1 MSDGDDDFM
10 CADEEDYDLEYSED
24 SNSEPDVDLENQY
37 YNSKALK
44 EDDPKAALASFQK
57 VLDLEGE
64 KGEWGFKALKQ
75 MIKIN
80 FKLANYREMMARYK
94 QLLTYIKSA
103 VTRNHSEKS
112 INSILDYISTSKQM
126 ELLQDFYETTLEALK
141 DAKNDRLWFK
151 TNSKLGKLYF
161 DRGDY
166 TKLSRI
172 LKQLHLSCQ
181 TDEGE
186 DDLKKGTQ
194 LLEIY
199 ALEIQMYT
207 AQKNNKKLKALYEQ
221 SLHIKSAIPHP
232 LIMGVI
238 RECGGKMHLREGEF
252 EKAHTDFFEAFK
264 NYDESGSPRRTTC
277 LKYLVLAN
285 MLMKSGINPFDS
297 QEAKP
302 YKNDPEILAMTNL
315 VSAYQNNDIADFEK
329 ILRQNHR
336 NIMDDPFIREHIE
349 DLLRNIRT
357 QVLIQLIKPYTR
369 IHIPSISRELNVD
382 VTEVESLL
390 VSCILD
396 KEKICCGWIF
406 KGPKNTVMID
416 SRYFTPCCK
425 KSKSLSCDESK
436 ESTSDNNYGELSDD
450 DQKNLMPLPGPLQKL
465 QVLGRK
471 RIVRY
476 GLPFLTL
483 VVGGSFGL
491 QYFTELRYRFRSRQ
505 PVTEDEAKQYGIQM
519 KKKEEVNLEN
529 VYETIK
535 NVDIEH
541 WENKRGPRPWE
552 SDNPTTKEIQERI
565 PSKSSQSSPI
575 KEKS

>member
-1 MSDGDDDFM
+1 MSDEEFM
-10 CADEEDYDLEYSED
+10 CEDEEYDLEYSEE

-44 EDDPKAALASFQK
+44 DDDPKAALESFQK
-57 VLDLEGE
+57 VLELEAKE

-80 FKLANYREMMARYK
+80 FKLNNYDEMMARYK
-94 QLLTYIKSA
+94 QLLLYIKSA
-103 VTRNHSEKS
+103 VTRNYSEKS

-126 ELLQDFYETTLEALK
+126 ELLQNFYETTLDALK
-141 DAKNDRLWFK
+141 EAKNERLWFK
-151 TNSKLGKLYF
+151 TNTKLGKLYY
-161 DRGDY
+161 DRSEY
-166 TKLSRI
+166 TKLQKI
-172 LKQLHLSCQ
+172 LKQLHQSCQ

-221 SLHIKSAIPHP
+221 SLYIKSAIPHP

-238 RECGGKMHLREGEF
+238 RECGGKMHLREGEY

-297 QEAKP
+297 QETKP

-315 VSAYQNNDIADFEK
+315 VSAYQNDDINEFEK
-329 ILRQNHR
+329 ILKTNER
-336 NIMDDPFIREHIE
+336 NIMEDPFIKEHIE

-357 QVLIQLIKPYTR
+357 QVLIKLIKPYTR
-369 IHIPSISRELNVD
+369 IHIPFISKELNIEAI
-382 VTEVESLL
+382 EVENLL

-396 KEKICCGWIF
+396 STINGR
-406 KGPKNTVMID
+406 ID
-416 SRYFTPCCK
+416 QVNQV
-425 KSKSLSCDESK
+425 L
-436 ESTSDNNYGELSDD
+436 ELSTETTGIDRYNALD
-450 DQKNLMPLPGPLQKL
+450 KWSNQLNNLQLAIM
-465 QVLGRK
+465 
-471 RIVRY
+471 
-476 GLPFLTL
+476 
-483 VVGGSFGL
+483 
-491 QYFTELRYRFRSRQ
+491 
-505 PVTEDEAKQYGIQM
+505 
-519 KKKEEVNLEN
+519 
-529 VYETIK
+529 
-535 NVDIEH
+535 
-541 WENKRGPRPWE
+541 
-552 SDNPTTKEIQERI
+552 
-565 PSKSSQSSPI
+565 SKMS
-575 KEKS
+575 